1 MSEIAETKKREKS
14 GGRKKGTP
22 NKTTAVLKSAI
33 MESFDKVGGVEYL
46 VQVAQE
52 DPKSFLSLLGKLVP
66 SEIKAE
72 LSTTDKVVV
81 TVRDFTRTG
90 HVVNAEEDGS
100 KKNEG

>member
-81 TVRDFTRTG
+81 TVRDFTRTEP
-90 HVVNAEEDGS
+90 VVNAEEDGS
-100 KKNEG
+100 KENER

>member
-1 MSEIAETKKREKS
+1 MSEIAKTKKREKS

-81 TVRDFTRTG
+81 TVRDFTRTE

-100 KKNEG
+100 EENEG

>member
-1 MSEIAETKKREKS
+1 MSEIAETQKREKS

-100 KKNEG
+100 KENEG